1 MRCLLTLIAVVLLV
15 PAGVKAQSSV
25 TLKATVSEVV
35 TLSSPDAIGAVSN
48 GNTVRLTLPSS
59 DSPVIRV
66 PLLVRSNI
74 GFEITAVFD
83 SEAAGLS
90 ELSVADMQAT
100 GRLVSP

>member
-1 MRCLLTLIAVVLLV
+1 MRCLLTLVAVVLFV

-35 TLSSPDAIGAVSN
+35 TLSSPDSMGPASN

-59 DSPVIRV
+59 DCPVVRV

-74 GFEITAVFD
+74 GFEITAVLE
-83 SEAAGLS
+83 SETAGFS
-90 ELSVADMQAT
+90 ELSVVDVQTT
-100 GRLVSP
+100 GRLV